1 MKLTMAL
8 LCILILS
15 GCSVAGKA
23 FVAETHAKAKTA
35 ADSAAALTLIAPCAM
50 SHGAY
55 TRLPKSDQRA
65 VDMLECGSR

>member
-8 LCILILS
+8 LCVLILS

-35 ADSAAALTLIAPCAM
+35 ADSAAQVTLIAPCAM
-50 SHGAY
+50 THGAY
-55 TRLPKSDQRA
+55 TRLNDADQRA
-65 VDMLECGSR
+65 VDALECKSR